1 MWRFHDWDYS
11 LDDIS
16 LNVSSA
22 AYDVSLAATTGEV
35 YELGIQG
42 QTGYLKRY
50 SRRQYL
56 QWQKSANV
64 TDPGAL
70 VGYIPLGRDAS
81 KNIKLR
87 FFNAPANAVVVE
99 GWGKKRLV
107 EVTTADW
114 ATELAYFPPEAQ
126 DVVYGLLL
134 SDGYRLMKDLRAAD
148 QESIAMAALRGLR
161 GEVESEADLE
171 PQSPP
176 PDYVTFVN
184 RNRRRGGVK
193 VV

>member
-16 LNVSSA
+16 LNVTSA
-22 AYDVSLAATTGEV
+22 AYDVTLAATTGEV

-42 QTGYLKRY
+42 QTGYLKRFT
-50 SRRQYL
+50 RRQYL
-56 QWQKSANV
+56 QWEKGANV
-64 TDPGAL
+64 SDSGTL
-70 VGYIPLGRDAS
+70 VGYVPLGRDAA

-87 FFNAPANAVVVE
+87 FFRPPANATVIE

-107 EVTTADW
+107 ELTVADW

-126 DVVYGLLL
+126 DVVYQFLL
-134 SDGYRLMKDLRAAD
+134 SDGYRLMKDLRA
-148 QESIAMAALRGLR
+148 ESEEAKAMAALRGLR

-171 PQSPP
+171 PQAPP
-176 PDYVTFVN
+176 PDRVVFVN
-184 RNRRRGGVK
+184 RNRGRGTR